1 MARRHFDLMPSTPK
15 RGWARRPE
23 RLSST
28 PQSVPSF
35 ILGYDTKVMK
45 DHIASLVLQ
54 SLAQLGTEL
63 ALPSD
68 IAAKIRIDRTK
79 DKAHGDFATNVAL
92 LLAKPLG
99 QNPRELAQ
107 KIVAA
112 LPQDSAIAK
121 TEIAGPGFIN
131 FFVNAGHTAAQ
142 LEAMLKDPR
151 LGVAKVATPQNV
163 VVDYSAP
170 NVAKEMAVHH
180 IRSTVIGDAVV
191 RVLEFLGHNVTRANH
206 VGDWGTQFGMLIAYL
221 EKCENESGSG
231 LDLSDFEAF
240 YREAKR
246 CYDEDE
252 QFAQKARSYV
262 VRLQGGDAYCHD
274 MWQKLVTMTME
285 QNQRIYDRLNVTLSP
300 KDVMGESL
308 YNDMLPQIVADL
320 KAKGIA
326 QEDQGAM
333 VVYLDEFKNKDG
345 DKLGIIIQKSD
356 GGYLYTT
363 TDIACIKYR
372 VEHFHAN
379 RVMYFVDSR
388 QHQHLEAAW
397 QIARIAGYVPADV
410 SIEHA
415 AFGMMLG
422 KDGKPFKTRTG
433 GTVKLKDLLDEA
445 EKRVDAMLTERGTQ
459 YDEAERQQI
468 VHDIAI
474 SAVKYADLSKNRLTD
489 YIFDWDQMLAFDGNT
504 APYLQYA
511 YSRIKSMF
519 RKTQLKPGA
528 IVIASEH
535 EEALATKLLAF
546 NEAVTNVANKAM
558 PHLLC
563 TYLYELAGTFMRFY
577 EHCPVLK
584 EGVDES
590 TARSRLALC
599 ALTAQVLSQGL
610 DLLGINVMEKM

>member
-1 MARRHFDLMPSTPK
+1 
-15 RGWARRPE
+15 
-23 RLSST
+23 
-28 PQSVPSF
+28 
-35 ILGYDTKVMK
+35 MK
-45 DHIASLVLQ
+45 NHIASLVLQ
-54 SLAQLGTEL
+54 SLNQLSAEWT
-63 ALPSD
+63 LPSD
-68 IAAKIRIDRTK
+68 ISSKIRIDRTK

-92 LLAKPLG
+92 MLAKPLG
-99 QNPRELAQ
+99 LNPRELAT

-112 LPQDSAIAK
+112 LPQDSAITK

-131 FFVNAGHTAAQ
+131 FFVNSDHIATQ
-142 LEAMLKDPR
+142 LAAMLQDER
-151 LGVAKVATPQNV
+151 LGVKQVETPQNI

-180 IRSTVIGDAVV
+180 IRSTVIGDAAA
-191 RVLEFLGHNVTRANH
+191 RVLEFLGHNVIRANH

-231 LDLSDFEAF
+231 LELSDFEAF

-262 VRLQGGDAYCHD
+262 VRLQGGDQYCHD
-274 MWQKLVTMTME
+274 MWQKLVTMTTE

-308 YNDMLPQIVADL
+308 YNDMLPQVIADL
-320 KAKGIA
+320 KAKGLA
-326 QEDQGAM
+326 QEDQGAL

-345 DKLGIIIQKSD
+345 DKLGIIVQKSD

-363 TDIACIKYR
+363 TDIACVKYR
-372 VEHFHAN
+372 VDHFKAN
-379 RVMYFVDSR
+379 RMMYFVDSR

-397 QIARIAGYVPADV
+397 QIARLVGYLPADV
-410 SIEHA
+410 SVEHE

-445 EKRVDAMLTERGTQ
+445 EKRVDAMLTARGSAYEASER
-459 YDEAERQQI
+459 AQI

-474 SAVKYADLSKNRLTD
+474 GAVKYADLSKNRLTD
-489 YIFDWDQMLAFDGNT
+489 YVFDWDQMLAFEGNT

-511 YSRIKSMF
+511 YSRINSIF
-519 RKTQLKPGA
+519 RKTELKPGT

-546 NEAVTNVANKAM
+546 AEAVNAVAQKAM

-584 EGVDES
+584 EGVAED

-599 ALTAQVLSQGL
+599 ALTARVLRQGL
-610 DLLGINVMEKM
+610 GLLGINVMAKM

>member
-1 MARRHFDLMPSTPK
+1 MVT
-15 RGWARRPE
+15 
-23 RLSST
+23 
-28 PQSVPSF
+28 
-35 ILGYDTKVMK
+35 TKVK
-45 DHIASLVLQ
+45 NHIASLVLQ
-54 SLAQLGTEL
+54 SLNQLSAEW

-68 IAAKIRIDRTK
+68 ISCKIRIDRTK

-92 LLAKPLG
+92 MLAKPLG
-99 QNPRELAQ
+99 LNPRELAT

-112 LPQDSAIAK
+112 LPQDSAITK

-131 FFVNAGHTAAQ
+131 FFVNSDHIATQ
-142 LEAMLKDPR
+142 LAAMLQDER
-151 LGVAKVATPQNV
+151 LGVKRVETPQNI

-180 IRSTVIGDAVV
+180 IRSTVIGDAAA
-191 RVLEFLGHNVTRANH
+191 RVLEFLGHNVIRANH

-231 LDLSDFEAF
+231 LELSDFEAF

-262 VRLQGGDAYCHD
+262 VRLQGGDQYCHD

-308 YNDMLPQIVADL
+308 YNDMLPQVIADL
-320 KAKGIA
+320 KAKGLA
-326 QEDQGAM
+326 QEDQGAL

-345 DKLGIIIQKSD
+345 DKLGIIVQKSD

-363 TDIACIKYR
+363 TDIACVKYR
-372 VEHFHAN
+372 VDHFKAN
-379 RVMYFVDSR
+379 RMMYFVDSR

-397 QIARIAGYVPADV
+397 QIARLVGYLPADV
-410 SIEHA
+410 SVEHE

-445 EKRVDAMLTERGTQ
+445 EKRVDAMLTARGSAYEASER
-459 YDEAERQQI
+459 AQI

-474 SAVKYADLSKNRLTD
+474 GAVKYADLSKNRLTD
-489 YIFDWDQMLAFDGNT
+489 YVFDWDQMLAFEGNT

-511 YSRIKSMF
+511 YSRINSIF
-519 RKTQLKPGA
+519 RKTELKPGT

-546 NEAVTNVANKAM
+546 AEAVNAVAQKAM

-584 EGVDES
+584 EGVAED

-599 ALTAQVLSQGL
+599 ALTARVLRQGL
-610 DLLGINVMEKM
+610 GLLGINVMAKM